1 MNGNN
6 GNMSGLSR
14 GRGRMT
20 FDQAAA
26 VAAAAIMNKPAYQPQ
41 SSPTGTLLP
50 TPPSPQYTP
59 SNHQQSRRVNHNIT
73 PVAPTLSNRHPPRQ
87 FYKPPKAAPKQ
98 PISPSTPPTTP
109 PPIATNTFELPPL
122 TAASFDDDD
131 ECGFCNRPNCTIF
144 CKNCGN
150 DWRVVI

>member
-26 VAAAAIMNKPAYQPQ
+26 VAAAAVMNKPVYQPQ

-59 SNHQQSRRVNHNIT
+59 SNHQQSRRVNQNVT
-73 PVAPTLSNRHPPRQ
+73 PVAPTLPTRHPPRQ
-87 FYKPPKAAPKQ
+87 FYKPPKAAKQ

-109 PPIATNTFELPPL
+109 PPMATNTFELPPVN
-122 TAASFDDDD
+122 AASFNDDDD

-144 CKNCGN
+144 CKNCGS